1 MSRRVSATYS
11 FSRLGFRADVIE
23 SLAMNDVFCIE
34 TPDGTYE
41 MSKAE
46 FRRVFA
52 NVVASASYRDN
63 GLYHYPAPPGKASQF
78 LVAKAPRTPAR

>member
-11 FSRLGFRADVIE
+11 FRRLGFRADVIE
-23 SLAMNDVFCIE
+23 PLAMNEVFRIE

-52 NVVASASYRDN
+52 NVFASASYQDD
-63 GLYHYPAPPGKASQF
+63 GLYHYPVPPGKASQF
-78 LVAKAPRTPAR
+78 LVARS